1 MFTNS
6 TAAQNLAFALS
17 SSGVDPADL
26 IRRSDYASEGEY
38 YIALAKAAE
47 ALDNPK
53 VRSALVKVKQQE
65 REKELAEER
74 KAEQER
80 IRERAE
86 KWVLT
91 PEQLDEIQSRAAEE
105 AAKEFSSGNLDRK
118 KTIAS
123 RQRELATKYE
133 KEKRLSLA
141 GNEAV
146 NEAFRAAWRAPT
158 AADLEFAD
166 RVINRPVT
174 E

>member
-6 TAAQNLAFALS
+6 TAAQNLAFVLS
-17 SSGVDPADL
+17 SVGVEPADL
-26 IRRSDYASEGEY
+26 IKRSDYQSEGEY

-53 VRSALVKVKQQE
+53 VRSALVKMKRQE
-65 REKELAEER
+65 REKELAEAR

-80 IRERAE
+80 IRDRAE

-91 PEQLDEIQSRAAEE
+91 PEQVDEIQSRAAAE
-105 AAKEFSSGNLDRK
+105 AAKEFSSGNLDGR

-123 RQRELATKYE
+123 RQRELVAQYE

-141 GNEAV
+141 GHEAV
-146 NEAFRAAWRAPT
+146 NEAFRAAWRTPT